1 LEEKQVELNYTVGQ
15 IKEKQPD
22 IKSVFFVGCGASKS
36 DLYPAKYFLEGNA
49 KQLRTSLYTA
59 NEFNYATPVAV
70 DETSIVI
77 TCSLGGTTPETVT
90 ATSKAKEL
98 GAHVISVTH
107 VEDSAL
113 TKDADYVVYHGWE
126 ANYAAKMEKM
136 TKVLGLA
143 VEILNQFEGYE
154 HYNKMQDGFTNIYDL
169 IESSVATVLPQA
181 KAFADAYKD
190 EPVIYAMSSGAT
202 HEVAYAFSICLLMEM
217 QWINSG
223 SFHDGEFF
231 HGPFEIVDKG
241 VPFLLLMN
249 DGRTRAMD
257 SRALE
262 FLNRFDAKT
271 TVVDAKDFGL
281 GSVIAKEVV
290 DYFNPMLITGV
301 IRVYAEQLAIARN
314 HPLSKRRYMW
324 KLEY

>member
-1 LEEKQVELNYTVGQ
+1 MELNYIIGQ

-36 DLYPAKYFLEGNA
+36 DLYPAKYFFEGNS

-77 TCSLGGTTPETVT
+77 TCSLGGSTPETVT
-90 ATSKAKEL
+90 ATTKAKEL
-98 GAHVISVTH
+98 GAHVIAVTH

-136 TKVLGLA
+136 TMVLGLA

-154 HYNKMQDGFTNIYDL
+154 HYNKMQDGFAKIYDL